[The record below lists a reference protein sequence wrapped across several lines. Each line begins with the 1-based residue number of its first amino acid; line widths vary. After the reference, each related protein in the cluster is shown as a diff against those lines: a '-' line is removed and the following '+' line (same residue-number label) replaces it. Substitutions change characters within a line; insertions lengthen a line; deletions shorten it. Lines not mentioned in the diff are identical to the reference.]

1 MDALQR
7 GFTPSALLS
16 NELKLGFVGEAAE
29 AAEEEEGDGG
39 IFPAGGG
46 TWLHGGG
53 GPDLLFLLLSAKVL
67 CLRRLFSSRPKS
79 GGIP

>member
-1 MDALQR
+1 M
-7 GFTPSALLS
+7 
-16 NELKLGFVGEAAE
+16 
-29 AAEEEEGDGG
+29 GG

-46 TWLHGGG
+46 TSLHGGG